1 MSTHVGTQKIETERL
16 TLRRFKVEDAEN
28 MFKNW
33 ASDPENVKHLSWS
46 AHKNIEETKNILNE
60 WIASYENKKSYN
72 WAITL
77 KETDEIIGGI
87 DVILLLEH
95 IDCCEIGYVLS
106 KKYWNQGIMT
116 EALKAVQN
124 YLFEKANF
132 NRIQARHDV
141 DNPASGKVMIKA
153 GMKFEGVLRQSDKKN
168 TGELCDTA
176 VYSVLKSDF
185 KG

>member
-1 MSTHVGTQKIETERL
+1 MLTHVGTKEIETERL
-16 TLRRFKVEDAEN
+16 ILRRFKIEDAKD

-33 ASDPENVKHLSWS
+33 ASDPENVKYLSWN
-46 AHKNIEETKNILNE
+46 AHKNIEETKNILKE
-60 WIASYENKKSYN
+60 WIASYENKNSYH

-77 KETDEIIGGI
+77 KETSEIIGGI

-106 KKYWNQGIMT
+106 KKYWNQRIMT
-116 EALKAVQN
+116 EALESVEN
-124 YLFEKANF
+124 YLFQKANF

-141 DNPASGKVMIKA
+141 DNVASGKVMVKA

-168 TGELCDTA
+168 TGKWCDTA
-176 VYSVLKSDF
+176 IYSVLKSEF
-185 KG
+185 KK